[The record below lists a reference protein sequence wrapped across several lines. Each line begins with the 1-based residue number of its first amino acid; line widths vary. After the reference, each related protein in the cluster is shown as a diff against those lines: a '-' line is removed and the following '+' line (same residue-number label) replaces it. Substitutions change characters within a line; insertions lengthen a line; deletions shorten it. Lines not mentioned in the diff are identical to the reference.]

1 MHGAGRGKQLLN
13 TSFIVHKDLKTNT
26 FETHQ
31 PQSPQLKEETN
42 IWQFFLLE
50 SRINSEIITSVIVQV
65 WRPVS
70 QLGTYPSAAAQS
82 TGDIFK
88 EDRSGAQM

>member
-42 IWQFFLLE
+42 IWQFFFTGKQ
-50 SRINSEIITSVIVQV
+50 NQFWNYHIVQV

>member
-50 SRINSEIITSVIVQV
+50 SRINSEIIT
-65 WRPVS
+65 
-70 QLGTYPSAAAQS
+70 
-82 TGDIFK
+82 
-88 EDRSGAQM
+88 